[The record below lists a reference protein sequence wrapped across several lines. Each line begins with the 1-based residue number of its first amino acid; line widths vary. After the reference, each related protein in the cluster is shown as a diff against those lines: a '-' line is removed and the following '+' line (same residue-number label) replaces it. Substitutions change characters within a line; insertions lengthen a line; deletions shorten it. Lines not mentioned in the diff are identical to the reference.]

1 MTKQFNIL
9 GTINQAPMEEN
20 IMREGGAVVS
30 QHPVFKGESL
40 LKWILILFVII
51 GAIFIIISMMKSPE
65 TLVTDQVTIKRLE
78 LTDPEYQ
85 KEIREEIKLFLEET
99 LNVQVEETVFS
110 INLINHKTASYFLDI
125 WYRTTNKEWYYITY
139 REYDI
144 VQYPELNLRILDFI
158 YE

>member
-9 GTINQAPMEEN
+9 GTVNQAPMEEN

-30 QHPVFKGESL
+30 QQPVFKGESL

-65 TLVTDQVTIKRLE
+65 TLVTDQATIKRLE

>member
-1 MTKQFNIL
+1 
-9 GTINQAPMEEN
+9 
-20 IMREGGAVVS
+20 
-30 QHPVFKGESL
+30 
-40 LKWILILFVII
+40 
-51 GAIFIIISMMKSPE
+51 MKSHE
-65 TLVTDQVTIKRLE
+65 TLVTDQATIKRLE

-125 WYRTTNKEWYYITY
+125 WYRTTNKEWYYITC